1 MNRKNN
7 IFEVHDK
14 MTFEEFK
21 NKCQISFELFSFEHI
36 KIYSINKF
44 GVKNIIENENDFQKS
59 LDNKT
64 INYYL
69 TENIKFLQSYDFGY
83 VNKTKVEERQS
94 LNKNLSNFDK
104 IISKEEKD
112 DDNFKKELYE
122 KINHFASLAVNKIE
136 TKIDYFLNSADYIS
150 DFMKSNNLKNKEK
163 APNKIL
169 DSKEIIKKP
178 GLLLEKN
185 EDKNDLD
192 FILSLLAEILR
203 DKKMDI
209 GIYKNYNKEDD
220 NKEKLYEA
228 SLQYLFCGLFDKK
241 KVEINFNLDQ
251 RKIDLLNKKGDELS
265 EFIEEWK
272 SKIANQIKINKND
285 IYLINPKKKM
295 KILFH

>member
-1 MNRKNN
+1 MFIVGGLR
-7 IFEVHDK
+7 
-14 MTFEEFK
+14 
-21 NKCQISFELFSFEHI
+21 
-36 KIYSINKF
+36 
-44 GVKNIIENENDFQKS
+44 
-59 LDNKT
+59 
-64 INYYL
+64 
-69 TENIKFLQSYDFGY
+69 
-83 VNKTKVEERQS
+83 
-94 LNKNLSNFDK
+94 
-104 IISKEEKD
+104 
-112 DDNFKKELYE
+112 YE
-122 KINHFASLAVNKIE
+122 TINHFASLAVNKIE

-209 GIYKNYNKEDD
+209 EIYKNYNKEDD

-241 KVEINFNLDQ
+241 SRN
-251 RKIDLLNKKGDELS
+251 
-265 EFIEEWK
+265 
-272 SKIANQIKINKND
+272 
-285 IYLINPKKKM
+285 
-295 KILFH
+295 